1 MRILL
6 LLFTLTAYS
15 AFTPLPT
22 GSPPTSVVNAKGNLL
37 SNDGAAQGEFAAC
50 ANGKILEYDSGQ
62 TYGLKCGDK
71 TVDTVADASQLSFV
85 GEIKEMHTFNGT
97 ISIPRGWMQA
107 NGDVVNE
114 TNYDAIH
121 GAGAYT
127 ADSVSTSAIDGK
139 NLPNF
144 TGKYS
149 VGAATTTQD
158 GTTAITSVGNA
169 SNQVDLQHLHS
180 GPSHNHQWFSTTG
193 VISTADWTSFS
204 SNGTATG
211 TLLAYSIDTGS
222 GSRALGLAGGGQA
235 LYTNNSGTGNT
246 GNGLTT
252 TEDIQPE
259 SIEVI
264 KIIKVI

>member
-37 SNDGAAQGEFAAC
+37 SNDGAAQGEFSAC

-97 ISIPRGWMQA
+97 VSIPRGWMQA

-121 GAGAYT
+121 GAGAYV

-169 SNQVDLQHLHS
+169 SSTLDLEHLHS
-180 GPSHNHQWFSTTG
+180 GPSHNHAWAVINVSSATTYNSG
-193 VISTADWTSFS
+193 GASIALTSRS
-204 SNGTATG
+204 GGTGAEDRPDIRLSPSVT
-211 TLLAYSIDTGS
+211 Y
-222 GSRALGLAGGGQA
+222 
-235 LYTNNSGTGNT
+235 YTNNSGSGNT
-246 GNGLTT
+246 GNGLSDGT
-252 TEDIQPE
+252 DIRPE